1 MLESIKTPE
10 MDKLGD
16 MFKTAGFEI
25 RLVGGV
31 VRDLIAGLTPK
42 DIDFCTDATPEEML
56 ALANQHNIMVIP
68 TGLQHGTVT
77 FVINNEQYEVTTL
90 RTDIDTDGRH
100 ATVEFVRNFEIDS
113 ARRDLSINSMS
124 MDFQGNIFDYF
135 GGVEDL
141 KAGRVRFVGDAKI
154 RILEDYLRILRYFR
168 FLVRFGKLSLV
179 DILRSHEASVIRETR
194 HGLTAIS
201 GERIWA
207 EMSKIFSLENSGV
220 VVQAMRSLGVMRI
233 LGIPCSSSSY
243 EFISQSNDPVLNLA
257 TMVYS
262 EDDINVLVDRWKVSS
277 KERARLVFYFRKDLV
292 YRGITYDW
300 FTYDELL
307 SWMVRGET
315 RENVVGMARYQD
327 FMTGTDF
334 APLLEEVEIPVFP
347 VTGADLVQKGFKP
360 GKEFGDILKGLKD
373 RWIEGNYT
381 ETKDQ
386 LLVDL

>member
-42 DIDFCTDATPEEML
+42 DIDFCTDATPEEMI
-56 ALANQHNIMVIP
+56 ALAKQHNIMVIP

-262 EDDINVLVDRWKVSS
+262 EDDIDVLIDRWKVSS
-277 KERARLVFYFRKDLV
+277 KERARLAFYFRKDLV

>member
-1 MLESIKTPE
+1 M
-10 MDKLGD
+10 KLAE
-16 MFKTAGFEI
+16 FFNFY
-25 RLVGGV
+25 
-31 VRDLIAGLTPK
+31 
-42 DIDFCTDATPEEML
+42 ID
-56 ALANQHNIMVIP
+56 HK
-68 TGLQHGTVT
+68 
-77 FVINNEQYEVTTL
+77 
-90 RTDIDTDGRH
+90 
-100 ATVEFVRNFEIDS
+100 
-113 ARRDLSINSMS
+113 RRDLTINSMS

-194 HGLTAIS
+194 HGLTSIS

-262 EDDINVLVDRWKVSS
+262 EDDINVLVDRWKVSN
-277 KERARLVFYFRKDLV
+277 KERARLVFYFRKGLV

-347 VTGADLVQKGFKP
+347 VTGADLMQKGFKP

-373 RWIEGNYT
+373 RWIEGKYT